1 MLKFWLY
8 VAVIMAVPELGLA
21 QERMVPA
28 PWMMLTGSDA
38 GAAGTCI
45 ENDPEEGCLI
55 VRCHPRRGLEL
66 VLREPTLLEPPPPRL
81 EFRIRSWRSTLPFS
95 RVAENEIVTSLIEQH
110 ELLRR
115 FAGSREVL
123 VFTKGIENGF
133 STGFELTNA
142 GRHIKR
148 IQAACR
154 R

>member
-1 MLKFWLY
+1 MLHFWLF
-8 VAVIMAVPELGLA
+8 VAVIVAVPASGFA

-28 PWMMLTGSDA
+28 PWKMLAGSDA
-38 GAAGTCI
+38 GGAGTCN

-55 VRCHPRRGLEL
+55 VRCHPQRGLEL
-66 VLREPTLLEPPPPRL
+66 VLREPMLLEPPPPRL

-95 RVAENEIVTSLIEQH
+95 RVAENEIVTPLTEQH

-115 FAGSREVL
+115 FASSREVL
-123 VFTKGIENGF
+123 VFTIGIENGF
-133 STGFELTNA
+133 STGLTNA